1 MIQELQFKTMIDKKF
16 VRETKSEFD
25 EKVLVIRR
33 ISKKTPGGNYIT
45 FSALV
50 AIGDHK
56 NRVGLGLAR
65 SLEVPSAI
73 AKAISKAKK
82 SIITLP
88 ITGTTIPQSVRV
100 KYKAATILLKP
111 APRGAGLKVGSVVR
125 SILNLAGVDNAS
137 AKIIRSRNKINN
149 AYATILAL
157 KSLRQIKK

>member
-1 MIQELQFKTMIDKKF
+1 MIDKKF

>member
-1 MIQELQFKTMIDKKF
+1 VIQELQFKTMIDKKF

>member
-1 MIQELQFKTMIDKKF
+1 MIDKKF
-16 VRETKSEFD
+16 VREKKSEFD

-50 AIGDHK
+50 AIGDNSPESLMK